1 MDLIF
6 ISSLANTNNLLA
18 KFISLLYKD
27 TSKDRHGQGDDGG
40 DKVSTVVSVAILT
53 TETISLQV
61 FNTHGNGRKNGS
73 GSHHATSI
81 CSDILVVMITMV
93 TVLTSVLGMKVTHGP
108 HNTVNQAVPGSQ
120 ARVA

>member
-18 KFISLLYKD
+18 KFISLFYKD
-27 TSKDRHGQGDDGG
+27 SSKDRHGQRDDGG

-61 FNTHGNGRKNGS
+61 FNTHGNGFSISHVVGSPGDDVGALLAGPVTGGEDGGLLAETKTRANSFKNK
-73 GSHHATSI
+73 
-81 CSDILVVMITMV
+81 VVV
-93 TVLTSVLGMKVTHGP
+93 D
-108 HNTVNQAVPGSQ
+108 A
-120 ARVA
+120 A